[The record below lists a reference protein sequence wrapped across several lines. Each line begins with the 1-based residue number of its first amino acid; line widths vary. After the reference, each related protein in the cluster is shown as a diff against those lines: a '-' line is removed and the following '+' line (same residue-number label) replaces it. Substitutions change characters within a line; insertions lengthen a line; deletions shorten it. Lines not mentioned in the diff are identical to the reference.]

1 MKRISLVSIFLG
13 IKKSQLKF
21 FFKKYSY
28 TGYFVFRP
36 PPPHPHHAQHASS
49 PSAHPTSD
57 VNFYD
62 PLATPFQVTI
72 GFIFCQLFSFHFPQF
87 FYLFNFS
94 FFLLKLLKIFYTDKE
109 IHFPNEWF
117 SDSMCGLAL
126 RRKILLPFYKNWL
139 AGNISTA
146 VSEIAD
152 F

>member
-94 FFLLKLLKIFYTDKE
+94 FFLLKLLKIFCTDKE
-109 IHFPNEWF
+109 IQF
-117 SDSMCGLAL
+117 STELFSGFHVLASPKQENFL
-126 RRKILLPFYKNWL
+126 KIKIKIVYFLSALSKAF
-139 AGNISTA
+139 
-146 VSEIAD
+146 
-152 F
+152 